1 MHNHYSTGQVRAFQ
15 NQCWRNIYICWIL
28 LTERPDFMSNQEA
41 LLTCSW
47 KGRQRKQLACH
58 LHFVVISP
66 KRSETE
72 PGAASK
78 SNEIIT
84 DNIIHICIIYID
96 IYIYIFV
103 CFSLPMMSDVLRLA
117 AVLFWNLGQS
127 TCLLIDTYIN
137 ISNDLEAKKYI
148 NIPSALAYPPCLLID
163 TSWNL

>member
-1 MHNHYSTGQVRAFQ
+1 
-15 NQCWRNIYICWIL
+15 
-28 LTERPDFMSNQEA
+28 MSNQEA

-96 IYIYIFV
+96 IYIFV

-117 AVLFWNLGQS
+117 AVLF
-127 TCLLIDTYIN
+127 
-137 ISNDLEAKKYI
+137 
-148 NIPSALAYPPCLLID
+148 
-163 TSWNL
+163 